1 MPISAKAQV
10 EKRRTITLDVDGE
23 PLTVTY
29 RPYATKD
36 HRDLMARAEAD
47 GSGGDVTMVAI
58 LAEVLIDW
66 DMQTAPD
73 DPTPYPTDAA
83 HLEELPAEFI
93 KAVWQ
98 GINGINQSPKG
109 RRSPNSDA
117 ISPPAGSL
125 AASPNGTP

>member
-1 MPISAKAQV
+1 MPMTAKAQV

-29 RPYATKD
+29 RPYVTKE
-36 HRDLMARAEAD
+36 HKDLMARAEAD

-58 LAEVLIDW
+58 LAEVLVSW
-66 DMQTAPD
+66 DMETAPG

-83 HLEELPAEFI
+83 HLEELPAEFV

-109 RRSPNSDA
+109 RKLPTSDA
-117 ISPPAGSL
+117 ISQPAGSL
-125 AASPNGTP
+125 VASPNGTP